1 MAAPPS
7 EANSVGVFRLRHR
20 RPGRTEP
27 AFRPFGHSANFPE
40 WQLLLQERIQ
50 SAFFGGGKG
59 ARAALGLPFA
69 PLTIR
74 KTFPNGNPLLGSEFS
89 RSFLAAAKA
98 PGPRCACIAPLW
110 PFGKLSRMAAPPSGA
125 NSVGLFRR
133 RQRRPRR
140 FGPAFRPFDH
150 SENFPEWQPTPRKR
164 IQSVFFSGGKGAR
177 AALRL
182 HCAPLTIRQTFPNG
196 NPPLGSE
203 FSRPFFSGGKGARAA
218 LSMRFRPLV
227 IRQTFPNVSSSL
239 RSGFS
244 RRFSAAA

>member
-7 EANSVGVFRLRHR
+7 GANSVGLFRRRHR

-74 KTFPNGNPLLGSEFS
+74 KTFPNGTPPLGSEFS
-89 RSFLAAAKA
+89 RPFLAAAKA
-98 PGPRCACIAPLW
+98 PGPAEHAVP
-110 PFGKLSRMAAPPSGA
+110 PFG
-125 NSVGLFRR
+125 
-133 RQRRPRR
+133 
-140 FGPAFRPFDH
+140 H

-164 IQSVFFSGGKGAR
+164 IQSAFFDGGKGAR
-177 AALRL
+177 AALSL
-182 HCAPLTIRQTFPNG
+182 PFAPLTIRKTFPNG

-203 FSRPFFSGGKGARAA
+203 FG
-218 LSMRFRPLV
+218 
-227 IRQTFPNVSSSL
+227 
-239 RSGFS
+239 
-244 RRFSAAA
+244 RRFSATAKAPGPR